1 MKKIGILGGGQLALM
16 MIPFIKS
23 LGFKSVILDE
33 KHASCVDIA
42 DEFREGDFTN
52 PSDCQKLNDCDVVTF
67 EIENISLAGMRK
79 IAKTTQVYPDP
90 SVLELIQNKGSQKAF
105 FKENNIN
112 TSDFHVSNLN
122 EEIDLNNKVIK
133 LTVGGYDGKGV
144 WIPKPGQSIHSH
156 FLDKECLIEDRINI
170 DKEIAVVCCRSINGE
185 IVTYDPVEMVM
196 NADLNLLDYQFNPA
210 TVSDEI
216 QARAAEIATKILK
229 LLDYVGTLAIEFFV
243 DTEGEL
249 WVNEL
254 APRVHN
260 SGHNTLESAPCSQ
273 FENHIRAIS
282 GLTLGASQPSKPSL
296 TMNLLGSGEAGPTK
310 IEINDDLAENIH
322 VHLYNKKE
330 SRPGRKMGHVTVL
343 GDIKDLIQNKTSIRD
358 QITISGEQK

>member
-1 MKKIGILGGGQLALM
+1 VKKIGILGGGQLALM

-33 KHASCVDIA
+33 KHSPCADSA

-52 PSDCQKLNDCDVVTF
+52 PSDCQKLDDCDVVTF
-67 EIENISLAGMRK
+67 EIENISLAGMK
-79 IAKTTQVYPDP
+79 EIAKKTQVFPAP
-90 SVLELIQNKGSQKAF
+90 SILELIQNKGAQKTF
-105 FKENNIN
+105 LKQHKIN
-112 TSDFHVSNLN
+112 TSDFHVSVLN
-122 EEIDLNNKVIK
+122 DKVDLTNKVVK
-133 LTVGGYDGKGV
+133 LTTGGYDGKGV
-144 WIPKPGQSIHSH
+144 WIPKSGQPIHDH
-156 FLDKECLIEDRINI
+156 FLNKECVIEDRISI
-170 DKEIAVVCCRSINGE
+170 DKEIAVVCCRSMNGE

-196 NADLNLLDYQFNPA
+196 NAELNLLDYQFNPSNL
-210 TVSDEI
+210 SDELQNQI
-216 QARAAEIATKILK
+216 ASIATHILE

-243 DTEGEL
+243 DTDGEL

-273 FENHIRAIS
+273 FENHIRAIT
-282 GLTLGASQPSKPSL
+282 GLALGPSQPSKPSL
-296 TMNLLGSGEAGPTK
+296 TMNLLGTGAAGPTK
-310 IEINDDLAENIH
+310 TEINEELAENIH
-322 VHLYNKKE
+322 IHLYNKKE

-343 GDIKDLIQNKTSIRD
+343 GDIKDLIQNKATIKD

>member
-23 LGFKSVILDE
+23 LGFKSVVLDAE
-33 KHASCVDIA
+33 QAPCRDRA
-42 DEFREGDFTN
+42 DEFRVGDFTN
-52 PSDCQKLNDCDVVTF
+52 PADCKKLADCDVVTF
-67 EIENISLAGMRK
+67 EIENIALAGLKALARS
-79 IAKTTQVYPDP
+79 TNVYPQP
-90 SVLELIQNKGSQKAF
+90 SVLELIQHKGAQKDF
-105 FKENNIN
+105 LKQNNIN
-112 TSDFHVSNLN
+112 TSAFTVSTLN
-122 EEIDLNNKVIK
+122 HDVDLTNKVVK

-144 WIPKPGQSIHSH
+144 WVPQPGEPVNPH
-156 FLDKECLIEDRINI
+156 FLDKECLIEDKVSI
-170 DKEIAVVCCRSINGE
+170 DKEIAVVCCRSMNGE
-185 IVTYDPVEMVM
+185 IVIYDPVEMVM
-196 NADLNLLDYQFNPA
+196 DTDLNLLDYQFNPA
-210 TVSDEI
+210 TVSKTI
-216 QARAAEIATKILK
+216 QTQAADIATRILT

-282 GLTLGASQPSKPSL
+282 GLPLGPSQPSKASL
-296 TMNLLGSGEAGPTK
+296 TMNLLGSGEAGPAK
-310 IEINDDLAENIH
+310 ITIDCELDENIH
-322 VHLYNKKE
+322 IHLYNKAE

-343 GDIKDLIQNKTSIRD
+343 GNSQDLIQKKATIKN
-358 QITISGEQK
+358 QITISGAPQ

>member
-33 KHASCVDIA
+33 KHSPCMDSA

-52 PSDCQKLNDCDVVTF
+52 PSDCQKLDDCDVVTF
-67 EIENISLAGMRK
+67 EIENISLAGMQE
-79 IAKTTQVYPDP
+79 IAKTTKVYPDP
-90 SVLELIQNKGSQKAF
+90 SVLELIQNKGSQKTF
-105 FKENNIN
+105 LKQNHII
-112 TSDFHVSNLN
+112 TSDFYVSTLN
-122 EEIDLNNKVIK
+122 EQTDLNNKVIK

-144 WIPKPGQSIHSH
+144 WIPKPGQSINEH
-156 FLDKECLIEDRINI
+156 FLNKECLIEDRINI

-196 NADLNLLDYQFNPA
+196 NSDLNLLDYQFNPA
-210 TVSDEI
+210 TIGEEVQTRASD
-216 QARAAEIATKILK
+216 IATKILS

-243 DTEGEL
+243 DTDGEL

-282 GLTLGASQPSKPSL
+282 GLPLGPSKPSKPSL

-310 IEINDDLAENIH
+310 TEINDELAENIH

-343 GDIKDLIQNKTSIRD
+343 GNIKDLIQNKTNIKD